1 MSIGMAKIPA
11 SAKAIRR
18 DLCAIADSKK
28 AAFYPSFFKTGAG
41 EYAEGDIFL
50 GVSVPAVRSVV
61 RRYRELPGDEIILL
75 LADPLHECRL
85 AALLIL
91 VDQFTRAKDEEKK
104 SIVDLYLQQ
113 LDRVNNWDLV
123 DTSAAA
129 ILGEY
134 LVTRPR
140 NVLYA
145 LANSKHLWRE
155 RISIVATLAF
165 IRRNDFEDTIALC
178 THFLTHTHDLM
189 HKACGWMLRE
199 VAKRDMRAIN
209 SFLDVHAAHM
219 PRTMLRYC
227 LEKHPSSER
236 RRYMSIKKQK
246 N

>member
-1 MSIGMAKIPA
+1 MAKIQA
-11 SAKAIRR
+11 SAKAVRR
-18 DLCAIADSKK
+18 DLRVIADKNK

-41 EYAEGDIFL
+41 EYAEGDVFL

-91 VDQFTRAKDEEKK
+91 VDQFTRADDEGKK
-104 SIVDLYLQQ
+104 SIVELYLQQ

-134 LVTRPR
+134 LATRPR
-140 NVLYA
+140 GILYT
-145 LANSKHLWRE
+145 LAGSKHLWRE

-165 IRRNDFEDTIALC
+165 IRRNDFTDTMALC
-178 THFLTHTHDLM
+178 AHFLTHDHDLM

-199 VAKRDMRAIN
+199 VAKRDMHVIN
-209 SFLDVHAAHM
+209 SFLDAHAAHM

-227 LEKHPSSER
+227 LEKHGSLEKQK
-236 RRYMSIKKQK
+236 YMSAKQRKQK